1 MVTAAGE
8 MPVFDRRHIPDGARE
23 SRWRAGDGHL
33 IRQLEWAPPAGR
45 LRGSL
50 LFLCGRGDAYEKYL
64 EALEHWRRQGW
75 QVTAAE
81 WRGQGGSG
89 RLGLDATTGHI
100 DDFALWLD
108 DLAAFWRAWTVRHP
122 GPHVLAGHSMG
133 GHLVLRAA
141 AERMLEPAPSA
152 LVLSAPMLDI
162 GPDALP
168 GLLKRALA
176 ALMVRVGDPRRP
188 AWKTSE
194 KPGGKV
200 LSRQTL
206 LTHSDDRYADELW
219 WRGERPELAMGPGS
233 WGWMAGAVR
242 SIQRLNR
249 PGLLEAVTTPCCII
263 ATAADRLVSPRAIRR
278 TVSRL
283 PRAEVRWFGTEA
295 RHEIL
300 REVDAVRL
308 PALATIDSFLDRVTA
323 A

>member
-1 MVTAAGE
+1 MVTTTGE
-8 MPVFDRRHIPDGARE
+8 LRAFDRRHIPDGARE

-33 IRQLEWAPPAGR
+33 IRQLDWTPPDGPP
-45 LRGSL
+45 RGSL

-64 EALEHWRRQGW
+64 ETLEHWRGQGW
-75 QVTAAE
+75 QAGAAE

-100 DDFALWLD
+100 DDFAAWLD
-108 DLAAFWRAWTVRHP
+108 DLAAFWRDWTARHP

-133 GHLVLRAA
+133 GHLVLRAL
-141 AERMLEPAPSA
+141 AERMLDPAPAA

-168 GLLKRALA
+168 GMLKRALA
-176 ALMVRVGDPRRP
+176 ATMVRVGDPRRP
-188 AWKTSE
+188 AWKASE

-206 LTHSDDRYADELW
+206 LTHCDDRYADELW
-219 WRGERPELAMGPGS
+219 WRGARPELAMGPGS

-242 SIQRLNR
+242 SIRRLDR
-249 PGLLEAVTTPCCII
+249 AGLLEAVTTPCCII
-263 ATAADRLVSPRAIRR
+263 ATPADRLVSPRAIRR
-278 TVSRL
+278 TAARL
-283 PRAEVRWFGTEA
+283 PWAELHWFAA
-295 RHEIL
+295 RHELL
-300 REVDAVRL
+300 REVDAIRV
-308 PALATIDSFLDRVTA
+308 PALAAIDTFLDRVTA

>member
-1 MVTAAGE
+1 MVTTAG
-8 MPVFDRRHIPDGARE
+8 PTGAFDRRHIPAAASE
-23 SRWRAGDGHL
+23 SHWRAADGHL
-33 IRQLEWAPPAGR
+33 IRQLDWAPPAG
-45 LRGSL
+45 LPRGSL

-64 EALEHWRRQGW
+64 ETLEHWRGQGW
-75 QVTAAE
+75 QVAAAE

-100 DDFALWLD
+100 DDFASWLG
-108 DLAAFWRAWTVRHP
+108 DLAAFWRDWIARNP

-133 GHLVLRAA
+133 GHLVLRAL
-141 AERMLEPAPSA
+141 AERMLQPAPAA

-176 ALMVRVGDPRRP
+176 ATMVRVGDPRRP
-188 AWKTSE
+188 AWKASE
-194 KPGGKV
+194 RPGAKL

-206 LTHSDDRYADELW
+206 LTHDDDRYADELW
-219 WRGERPELAMGPGS
+219 WRGERPDLAMGPAS

-242 SIQRLNR
+242 SIHRLNR
-249 PGLLEAVTTPCCII
+249 PGLLEGLATPTCII
-263 ATAADRLVSPRAIRR
+263 ATSVDRLVSPRAIRR
-278 TVSRL
+278 AAARL
-283 PRAEVRWFGTEA
+283 PQAETRWFGPEA

-308 PALATIDSFLDRVTA
+308 PALAAIDTFLDRVTA
-323 A
+323 S